1 MKRETYVLVPAVD
14 SAGRVLNGS
23 IQWDALLTELERSL
37 AHAHGYS
44 GNACLGCGIGSHD
57 KRLSDRALVAL
68 ALIQYLSCA
77 MFGARCPIP
86 SCLMSSRWNHDDEQ
100 QCGSIGFQLDPC
112 VAAKMLMDTRIPFL
126 P

>member
-77 MFGARCPIP
+77 MFGARNMCYCQ
-86 SCLMSSRWNHDDEQ
+86 SKYTVN
-100 QCGSIGFQLDPC
+100 
-112 VAAKMLMDTRIPFL
+112 TRTYTHTRRVRD
-126 P
+126 